1 MTMSRTTVLKN
12 MDASNVTRSEQN
24 MNSMI
29 RHISTSEQLRIGGV
43 YDISDKHSIGLE
55 VNYSNTPIISGYT
68 TANMTIDDNGNHTDI
83 VSLYSM
89 ELDRERLSVSGNY
102 FLKLDTVGS
111 MFKLLFDYNNYH
123 NNNDNDYNSE
133 YTGFMNFDTIYRN
146 FIRNFSDL
154 YTVNADFDIQVGK
167 SFQNH
172 DRDQVFIQ
180 QYAL

>member
-1 MTMSRTTVLKN
+1 
-12 MDASNVTRSEQN
+12 
-24 MNSMI
+24 
-29 RHISTSEQLRIGGV
+29 
-43 YDISDKHSIGLE
+43 
-55 VNYSNTPIISGYT
+55 
-68 TANMTIDDNGNHTDI
+68 
-83 VSLYSM
+83 M

-167 SFQNH
+167 VSKIMTGIKYSFNNMH
-172 DRDQVFIQ
+172 YDRLYEYFKTGLVEHYLRADR
-180 QYAL
+180 